1 MPLTSEDREVACT
14 CRREGHKGQTQ
25 WTSEPQRK
33 LRPLRGALLKKKK
46 IGDFPGGP
54 LVKNLPCNTGDM
66 GSIPG
71 GGTKIPQAS
80 GQLLSPEPGH
90 HN

>member
-1 MPLTSEDREVACT
+1 MDFRAPAEAETIAGSPF
-14 CRREGHKGQTQ
+14 K
-25 WTSEPQRK
+25 
-33 LRPLRGALLKKKK
+33 KKKK